1 MQKYKKRIPAEE
13 RRKQILKC
21 AVKVFAKSNY
31 RSAKMADIANEAGI
45 SEAMVYKYFPS
56 KKMIFLKILQHMSG
70 RIITFWEEEVG
81 KQQDFLNVLKK
92 MGLAYY
98 KRMKKHPDELKV
110 QFQAISE
117 VDDKDIAE
125 QLRRDHMSY
134 IGYIDSILKK
144 GVQEGTIKKDLDTR
158 LVAFIFNGGG
168 IVLNMMSLLSLDK
181 EFIGDNFETLFDQY
195 IDLIRK

>member
-1 MQKYKKRIPAEE
+1 MQKPKKRIPAEE
-13 RRKQILKC
+13 RKKQILKC

-45 SEAMVYKYFPS
+45 SEAMVYKHFPS
-56 KKMIFLKILQHMSG
+56 KKVVFLKILQHMSS
-70 RIITFWEEEVG
+70 RIITFWEEEEG
-81 KQQDFLNVLKK
+81 KDQDALDVLKN

-117 VDDKDIAE
+117 IDDKDIAK

-144 GVQEGTIKKDLDTR
+144 GVRQGTIKKNLDTG
-158 LVAFIFNGGG
+158 LIAFIFNGGG
-168 IVLNMMSLLSLDK
+168 IVLNMMKLLSFDK
-181 EFIGDNFETLFDQY
+181 EFVEGNFEKLIDQY
-195 IDLIRK
+195 IDSIKT

>member
-1 MQKYKKRIPAEE
+1 MRKLRNRIPAEE

-31 RSAKMADIANEAGI
+31 RSAKMAEIANEAGI
-45 SEAMVYKYFPS
+45 SEAMVYKHFPS
-56 KKMIFLKILQHMSG
+56 KKVIFLKILQHMSA
-70 RIITFWEEEVG
+70 RIITFWEEEAQ
-81 KQQDFLNVLKK
+81 KQQDALNALKH

-98 KRMKKHPDELKV
+98 KRMKRHPDELKV

-134 IGYIDSILKK
+134 IRFIDSILKK
-144 GVQEGTIKKDLDTR
+144 GVRQGSIKKNLDTG
-158 LVAFIFNGGG
+158 LIAFIFNGGG
-168 IVLNMMSLLSLDK
+168 IVLNMMKLLSLDK
-181 EFIGDNFETLFDQY
+181 EFVEGSFERLLDQY
-195 IDLIRK
+195 IDSIKA

>member
-1 MQKYKKRIPAEE
+1 MLKTKNRLPAEE
-13 RRKQILKC
+13 RKKQILKC

-45 SEAMVYKYFPS
+45 SEAMVYKHFPS
-56 KKMIFLKILQHMSG
+56 KKVIFLKILQHMSG
-70 RIITFWEEEVG
+70 RIITFWEKEVE
-81 KQQDFLNVLKK
+81 KHQDPLSALRN

-98 KRMKKHPDELKV
+98 KRMKRHPDELKV

-117 VDDKDIAE
+117 IDDKDIAK

-144 GVQEGTIKKDLDTR
+144 GVQQGRIRKDLDTG
-158 LVAFIFNGGG
+158 LIAFIFNGGG
-168 IVLNMMSLLSLDK
+168 IVLNMMKLLSFDK
-181 EFIGDNFETLFDQY
+181 EFIEDNFEKLLDQC
-195 IDLIRK
+195 IDSIKI